1 MVYIGNKA
9 NLDFEQFAKTIFSE
23 FEIVDVGFRYGDKH
37 SGGKFASAR
46 ALGITL
52 VIEEAEDHR
61 FYDYDYLLTSVIN
74 NAKDPRESAERE
86 RSNKGII
93 ESLADY
99 VACVLALRGYDIARD
114 PDGGI
119 VGARKLVYTFAE
131 GKVVAKDETA

>member
-9 NLDFEQFAKTIFSE
+9 NLEFEPFAKTIFSE

-52 VIEEAEDHR
+52 IIEEAEDHR
-61 FYDYDYLLTSVIN
+61 FYDYDYLLTLVIN
-74 NAKDPRESAERE
+74 NAKDPRDSAEKE
-86 RSNKGII
+86 RSNKSLI
-93 ESLADY
+93 EALADY
-99 VACVLALRGYDIARD
+99 FASALTIKGYDIARD

-119 VGARKLVYTFAE
+119 VGGRKLVYAFADD
-131 GKVVAKDETA
+131 KVVAKEEAS

>member
-9 NLDFEQFAKTIFSE
+9 NLEFEPFAKTIFSE
-23 FEIVDVGFRYGDKH
+23 FEIVEVGFRYGDKH

-52 VIEEAEDHR
+52 IIEEAEDHR
-61 FYDYDYLLTSVIN
+61 FYDYDYLLTFVIN
-74 NAKDPRESAERE
+74 NAKDLRDSAEKE

-93 ESLADY
+93 ESLGDY
-99 VACVLALRGYDIARD
+99 VACLLTIRGYDIARD

-119 VGARKLVYTFAE
+119 VGGRKLVYALAD
-131 GKVVAKDETA
+131 GKIVAKEEAS